1 MGEQLQHTSDFGHRL
16 NPSQDEAF
24 GSQPTLAGVEATGHN
39 ASPAEQIEPEVLE
52 KPAAGP
58 GPVPNGGLVAW
69 LHVLG
74 GFILFF
80 NTWGILNAFG
90 VFQTYYES
98 GALFHKT
105 SSDIS
110 WIGSIQSY
118 MLLTV
123 SFFSG
128 PIYDRGY
135 LRSLLVV
142 GSFGIVFGHMM
153 LSLCKEYWQVL
164 LAQGFCV
171 GIGAGCL
178 FVPCVALLPT
188 YFSTKLGLAVGLAAS
203 GSSLGGVI
211 YPIVLFRLI
220 DRIGF
225 GWSVRVLGFI
235 ALGTLLIPIAIM
247 RMRVK
252 APKARAL
259 IDWSAFTDVSY
270 MTFVLSTLVGFMGL
284 FVILFYISYYTE
296 DQRITDTT
304 MAFYIIP
311 IFNAASCFGRTLP
324 NSLADKTGPFNLV
337 APGAIGTGVLILC
350 MMAVKSEAA
359 IIVVAI
365 LTGFLSG
372 VFIAMPP
379 LCFVALTKDKTKIG
393 TRIGMGYGMIGF
405 GVLAGG
411 PGGGAILGNTDPLN
425 WNGIWIFGGVT
436 ACVAGVIFN
445 ENLRLAERRVPFD
458 VDALAKVVCSSI
470 DRPLSSL
477 ISITKL
483 AEGGF
488 NRILQ
493 GTFDDGYQVLARI
506 PYHTTVPRRLAVAS
520 EAATLDLLSSHDI
533 PVPKVLGYSPD
544 RTNPVGTEYLLLEK
558 LEGVPLSEQW
568 FTMDNKTRV
577 KIMRQIVDI
586 EKRVMSI
593 PLPASGSIYYRC
605 DLKSSGS
612 AISITTE
619 PFPTR
624 DGFAIGPSSQLEWW
638 YRERA
643 LLDVDRGPCIPKHF
657 QNWGDPLS
665 ESLAKPEVQ
674 LPEHFHGL
682 SKDEQEAVKETMRR
696 RLVHFYYAGL
706 TMREIP
712 DHFEALMNENAML
725 RAKLFDRAGA
735 PWEGDSASLQYVL
748 LQVYQNW
755 PVHLDGVPSAK
766 SIKCPIDFSD
776 EEIREITNRYDQ
788 KQEKMTELEEMRE
801 VVGIDALGW
810 LPDDEQ
816 LEKSKTIAQK
826 IKEDFLEHSTTE
838 EERIAV
844 EEHFPFD
851 DHEEDV

>member
-1 MGEQLQHTSDFGHRL
+1 MGEQLRHTYDFGHRL

-296 DQRITDTT
+296 DQHITDTT

-411 PGGGAILGNTDPLN
+411 PGGGAILGNNDPLN

-436 ACVAGVIFN
+436 ACAAGVMYAII
-445 ENLRLAERRVPFD
+445 RVSKFGM
-458 VDALAKVVCSSI
+458 
-470 DRPLSSL
+470 
-477 ISITKL
+477 KL
-483 AEGGF
+483 
-488 NRILQ
+488 N
-493 GTFDDGYQVLARI
+493 
-506 PYHTTVPRRLAVAS
+506 
-520 EAATLDLLSSHDI
+520 
-533 PVPKVLGYSPD
+533 
-544 RTNPVGTEYLLLEK
+544 
-558 LEGVPLSEQW
+558 
-568 FTMDNKTRV
+568 V
-577 KIMRQIVDI
+577 K
-586 EKRVMSI
+586 
-593 PLPASGSIYYRC
+593 A
-605 DLKSSGS
+605 
-612 AISITTE
+612 
-619 PFPTR
+619 
-624 DGFAIGPSSQLEWW
+624 
-638 YRERA
+638 
-643 LLDVDRGPCIPKHF
+643 
-657 QNWGDPLS
+657 
-665 ESLAKPEVQ
+665 
-674 LPEHFHGL
+674 
-682 SKDEQEAVKETMRR
+682 
-696 RLVHFYYAGL
+696 
-706 TMREIP
+706 
-712 DHFEALMNENAML
+712 
-725 RAKLFDRAGA
+725 
-735 PWEGDSASLQYVL
+735 
-748 LQVYQNW
+748 
-755 PVHLDGVPSAK
+755 
-766 SIKCPIDFSD
+766 
-776 EEIREITNRYDQ
+776 
-788 KQEKMTELEEMRE
+788 
-801 VVGIDALGW
+801 
-810 LPDDEQ
+810 
-816 LEKSKTIAQK
+816 
-826 IKEDFLEHSTTE
+826 
-838 EERIAV
+838 
-844 EEHFPFD
+844 
-851 DHEEDV
+851 